1 MPLPRFLQRKSPT
14 SADTSAAQ
22 ADEDSPAVQ
31 EARTQARRRLMGA
44 VVLLGV
50 GVVVFPL
57 LFETQPRPGATEV
70 TIEAGRKVTAASV
83 VTGKS
88 GSLPLSPSAATPHR
102 DASGPVVNATTGA
115 GVIHT
120 APEAPMATMDAA
132 PPEPAQTSP
141 ASLPASVPM
150 ASQPSE
156 STLNSDTPGRLN
168 AVAKASA
175 AEGVPSSG
183 RYVVQVGAFT
193 DMVAVREARQKVE
206 KLGLKTYIQSIESAT
221 GKRTRVRVGPFETR
235 EEAESAAVRLKAASF
250 PAFIFA
256 L

>member
-1 MPLPRFLQRKSPT
+1 MPLPRFLQRQSPAA
-14 SADTSAAQ
+14 ADTSAAQ
-22 ADEDSPAVQ
+22 ADDDSPAVQ

-70 TIEAGRKVTAASV
+70 AIETGRKVTAING
-83 VTGKS
+83 VTGKP
-88 GSLPLSPSAATPHR
+88 GSLPPSPSAVTAIPGTG
-102 DASGPVVNATTGA
+102 SPVVNATTSA
-115 GVIHT
+115 GVIQP
-120 APEAPMATMDAA
+120 APQAPQAPMEAA
-132 PPEPAQTSP
+132 PPDPAQTSP
-141 ASLPASVPM
+141 SAVPVSVPL
-150 ASQPSE
+150 ASPPRE
-156 STLNSDTPGRLN
+156 ATPDSDAPGRLN
-168 AVAKASA
+168 AAAKASA
-175 AEGVPSSG
+175 AEGVPATG
-183 RYVVQVGAFT
+183 RFVVQVGAFT

-206 KLGLKTYIQSIESAT
+206 KLGLKTYIQSVDSPT

>member
-1 MPLPRFLQRKSPT
+1 MPLPRFLQRQSPAA
-14 SADTSAAQ
+14 ADTSAAQ
-22 ADEDSPAVQ
+22 ADDDSPAVQ

-70 TIEAGRKVTAASV
+70 AIETGRKVTAING
-83 VTGKS
+83 VTGKP
-88 GSLPLSPSAATPHR
+88 GSLPPSPSAVTAILGTG
-102 DASGPVVNATTGA
+102 SPVVNATTSA
-115 GVIHT
+115 GVIQP
-120 APEAPMATMDAA
+120 APQAPMEAA
-132 PPEPAQTSP
+132 PPDPAQTSP
-141 ASLPASVPM
+141 SAVPASVPL
-150 ASQPSE
+150 ASPPRE
-156 STLNSDTPGRLN
+156 ATPDSDAPGRLN
-168 AVAKASA
+168 AAAKASA
-175 AEGVPSSG
+175 AEGVPATG
-183 RYVVQVGAFT
+183 RFVVQVGAFT

>member
-1 MPLPRFLQRKSPT
+1 MPLPRFLQRQSPAA
-14 SADTSAAQ
+14 ADTSAAL
-22 ADEDSPAVQ
+22 ADDDSPAVQ

-70 TIEAGRKVTAASV
+70 AIETGRKVTAING
-83 VTGKS
+83 VTGKP
-88 GSLPLSPSAATPHR
+88 GSLPPSPSAVTAILGTG
-102 DASGPVVNATTGA
+102 SPVVNATTSA
-115 GVIHT
+115 GVIQP
-120 APEAPMATMDAA
+120 APQAPMEAA
-132 PPEPAQTSP
+132 PPDPAQTSP
-141 ASLPASVPM
+141 SAVPASVPL
-150 ASQPSE
+150 ASPPRE
-156 STLNSDTPGRLN
+156 ATPDSDAPGRLN
-168 AVAKASA
+168 AAAKASA
-175 AEGVPSSG
+175 AEGVPATG
-183 RYVVQVGAFT
+183 RFVVQVGAFT

>member
-1 MPLPRFLQRKSPT
+1 MPLPRFLQRQSPAA
-14 SADTSAAQ
+14 ADTSAAQ
-22 ADEDSPAVQ
+22 TDEDSPAVQ
-31 EARTQARRRLMGA
+31 EARAHARRRLMGA

-70 TIEAGRKVTAASV
+70 AIETGRKVTATNG
-83 VTGKS
+83 VTGKP
-88 GSLPLSPSAATPHR
+88 GSLPPSPSAATSSPG
-102 DASGPVVNATTGA
+102 AGSPVVNASTSA

-120 APEAPMATMDAA
+120 APEAPTATMDAVSSD
-132 PPEPAQTSP
+132 PAKTGP
-141 ASLPASVPM
+141 ASPPASVPL
-150 ASQPSE
+150 ASPPRESAPSSAE
-156 STLNSDTPGRLN
+156 PGSLN
-168 AVAKASA
+168 AVEA
-175 AEGVPSSG
+175 APATG
-183 RYVVQVGAFT
+183 RFVVQVGAFT